1 MRLTL
6 VLVTSAMLASPAAA
20 QSIAPELQSRGPA
33 FPQAP
38 LIALA
43 PAIAAPTPVAT
54 ASVDRAD
61 LSATTVATPIGPAQ
75 ALTATP
81 QIAAPGIAG
90 GVTAG
95 DDKLLPARKP
105 KSAAERTAQRKVYA
119 RPESQPVQRYRPV
132 ASGSRDFGRFWP
144 PVF

>member
-20 QSIAPELQSRGPA
+20 QSISPELQSRGSA
-33 FPQAP
+33 FPTAP

-43 PAIAAPTPVAT
+43 PAIAAPTPIAT

-75 ALTATP
+75 ALTVAP
-81 QIAAPGIAG
+81 QGDVRSSG
-90 GVTAG
+90 GNVAAG
-95 DDKLLPARKP
+95 DEKLLPARKP
-105 KSAAERTAQRKVYA
+105 KSAAERSAQRRVSA
-119 RPESQPVQRYRPV
+119 RTENQPVQRFRPSS
-132 ASGSRDFGRFWP
+132 SGSRDFGRFWP